1 MQSSF
6 KSEIGG
12 HCYSMPMWFGD
23 NAKPV
28 LMHMLL
34 DICCIFD
41 IFWTSCT
48 SFFFFCWWG
57 GNQLIVWSKVW
68 RKTGNKTLNWHINIQ
83 LVFLCW
89 ACLNSCRSLE
99 KGRDWESLS
108 WISGWASSRQ
118 DLMIGGPSNYGSQS
132 LIVIYVTFKT
142 ANSQFVSCNW
152 VFTNSKACISR
163 SS

>member
-48 SFFFFCWWG
+48 SFFFFAGGVGISWLFDLKGEGKQEIRPWIGTVIFNWFFYVGPASIHADHWRRGGIGSPCLELADGHQVGKIWW
-57 GNQLIVWSKVW
+57 S
-68 RKTGNKTLNWHINIQ
+68 
-83 LVFLCW
+83 
-89 ACLNSCRSLE
+89 
-99 KGRDWESLS
+99 
-108 WISGWASSRQ
+108 
-118 DLMIGGPSNYGSQS
+118 GPSNYGSQS
-132 LIVIYVTFKT
+132 LIVISVTFKT